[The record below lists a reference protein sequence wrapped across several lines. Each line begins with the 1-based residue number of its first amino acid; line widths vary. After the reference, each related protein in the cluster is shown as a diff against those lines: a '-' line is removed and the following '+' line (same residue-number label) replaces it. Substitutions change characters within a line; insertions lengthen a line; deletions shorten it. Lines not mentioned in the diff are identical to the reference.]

1 MRTKIVTLF
10 VLLCSSLSTTIRAQ
24 ELVIDPAL
32 SATIA
37 ASTVADGIAYNQ
49 IEENQTENTTALA
62 AVGALQTAMLEIKN
76 TTLTALQHVHSTLQG
91 CLAVEQCAQAVS
103 NILNTT
109 SEIITEVYQDP
120 TLLAVIQ
127 PLLIKFYEELPGILT
142 FAELAIENESGT
154 NNARFLLNSA
164 QRLQMINDAK
174 KELFKLQGIMNQMRY
189 RIKAAKKHGL
199 FRMLCPREFFYVRH
213 CNQIAT
219 RIINNFHF

>member
-1 MRTKIVTLF
+1 MKTKIVTLL
-10 VLLCSSLSTTIRAQ
+10 VLLCSFLSTTKAQ
-24 ELVIDPAL
+24 EVVIDVAL
-32 SATIA
+32 PGVIVGQMT
-37 ASTVADGIAYNQ
+37 ADAIAYGQ

-91 CLAVEQCAQAVS
+91 CLAVEQCAQAVG

-109 SEIITEVYQDP
+109 SEIVTEVYQDP

-127 PLLIKFYEELPGILT
+127 PLLIKFYEELPAIWSW
-142 FAELAIENESGT
+142 AELAIENEEGT